1 MNHTHVIRPANV
13 SQSRLYGFLRP
24 KSGQI
29 MDWLTLTVLIA
40 AAILATLAAV
50 AAFEYDRDTR
60 HRP

>member
-1 MNHTHVIRPANV
+1 MNHTHVIPCTNV
-13 SQSRLYGFLRP
+13 PQSPRTDSCAQNP
-24 KSGQI
+24 GQI

>member
-1 MNHTHVIRPANV
+1 
-13 SQSRLYGFLRP
+13 
-24 KSGQI
+24 